1 MKVNEVI
8 LHAIYLICRKGGR
21 LQYQMVEQ
29 FMDVLSYK
37 WGKIE
42 MSIIY
47 SSISALY
54 NMILSYVFLII
65 TVDILCISYWLNTT
79 Y

>member
-1 MKVNEVI
+1 
-8 LHAIYLICRKGGR
+8 
-21 LQYQMVEQ
+21 MVEQ

-47 SSISALY
+47 SSISAVY
-54 NMILSYVFLII
+54 NIILSYVFLII
-65 TVDILCISYWLNTT
+65 TVDILCTIS
-79 Y
+79 